1 MHSARR
7 PEHIECLR
15 PNERRTPA
23 YGSNDRWAPAVP
35 VGHRFLVLPSATPA
49 RGLRSERRR
58 VLPEAMQKRK
68 LKQRLSL
75 NSPSGGDG
83 AAGAARVERNRD
95 RRPPFRL
102 GAAWRVRT
110 RCPKHMLSAFGEPEI
125 KSFVQASIDEN
136 LKLESSLRMLKTGRT
151 V

>member
-1 MHSARR
+1 M
-7 PEHIECLR
+7 
-15 PNERRTPA
+15 
-23 YGSNDRWAPAVP
+23 
-35 VGHRFLVLPSATPA
+35 
-49 RGLRSERRR
+49 
-58 VLPEAMQKRK
+58 
-68 LKQRLSL
+68 

-83 AAGAARVERNRD
+83 AASAARVERNRD

-136 LKLESSLRMLKTGRT
+136 LKLESSLHMLKTGRT
-151 V
+151 VVVLHCAPVEHTVAGEPPEIFPFLGSVNRDLGVEFALIEV